1 MDCQPGRTKLLTI
14 LQALRSLAQPR
25 ILKTMLRS
33 LLRKPRSASVNDRSG
48 RAAEERVVNAIVEA
62 IHDHRLVPGMRLG
75 EREVAELLDVSR
87 ATVRAALARLGH
99 SLLVELRPNRGA
111 VVANPSIDETR
122 NLFEARRVVES
133 AIVHRLALN
142 MTREKRERLR
152 AFAAEEQAAY
162 ARDDTL
168 TGQRLSID
176 FHKVISELAGNAVFD
191 RFMRELIARTP
202 LLALA
207 HQGARRAYCGAHE
220 HRAVVEALIEGHGKR
235 AAELM
240 IAHLNT
246 LESQLK
252 LEEPSAPPTLA
263 QALRA
268 GRAPRKAGR
277 NASARSYA

>member
-1 MDCQPGRTKLLTI
+1 
-14 LQALRSLAQPR
+14 
-25 ILKTMLRS
+25 MLRS
-33 LLRKPRSASVNDRSG
+33 LLRKPRAAPVNGRSG
-48 RAAEERVVNAIVEA
+48 RAAEERVVNAIVQA
-62 IHDHRLVPGMRLG
+62 IHEHRLLPGMRLA

-122 NLFEARRVVES
+122 HLFEARRVMES
-133 AIVHRLALN
+133 AIVHRLAQN
-142 MTREKRERLR
+142 MTREKRDRLR
-152 AFAAEEQAAY
+152 AFVAEEQQAY
-162 ARDDTL
+162 DRGDTL
-168 TGQRLSID
+168 AGQRLSID
-176 FHKVISELAGNAVFD
+176 FHRVISELAGNAVFD
-191 RFMRELIARTP
+191 RFMGELIARTP

-220 HRAVVEALIEGHGKR
+220 HRAVVEAMIEGKGQR

-240 IAHLNT
+240 SAHLNT

-252 LEEPSAPPTLA
+252 LEEPTAPPTLA

-268 GRAPRKAGR
+268 GRSPRKAGR
-277 NASARSYA
+277 NGAARPYA